1 MRLLLLKVSFL
12 LSFFISN
19 VISQFYR
26 GELEPRYSRKTP
38 YRQQTEIPEPVFGI
52 GHGIRRFNG
61 DKSSREETPLSPF
74 FGERREPGRRNSG
87 REDGRDYEENGDEE
101 NRFGGDGGG
110 RGRGGRPFEFGR
122 HGSPEDEEEAQFPG
136 REHDFKRPNLPDP
149 SIVKDRF
156 DTERKEKNDRRGEG
170 ENEEENH
177 QKPSRG
183 RGRPEEDE
191 EGNGHK
197 GEEEEEEHR
206 PRRPSPRNKDSYE
219 EEDQSHRRNHRPH
232 HEGPTDRERQHHRSH
247 EPEDQET
254 ENIAE
259 TPSKVVGLNMQM
271 VAGVYPKEKK
281 GPVVE
286 DVDKRGGRFVDKPD
300 EREQNKF
307 FRGSEPEG
315 NEDRDEGS
323 GREQKPEE
331 PRDRRPAGR
340 DSGESEKGGRGEKS
354 ESGDG
359 KEERRHEGRRDKSE
373 EQHPRREERERGP
386 EGPPRQDQQQQQQQA
401 PPPPKPQIP
410 PFPAFP
416 KFPSFGGFQPFQPD
430 FPTRSFGGNGGFAG
444 GPWNESGRPT
454 GRQATPGEDV
464 GEGEDRSGQDG
475 RHIHQQ
481 NASSPSSDNSS
492 ANDESA
498 ERRHSTGDHG
508 KENERGR
515 KSEERERGEN
525 ERDGRDHLESR
536 EERRE
541 AETPEKMKTEQQQ
554 QLPGPQGTSPRKEFP
569 TPGRFVTN
577 IRAKKSGEILDATTT
592 TTTTPYPPITYPVIS
607 TTTAAAPST
616 GIMLPTEAIVTKLR
630 SIVNQRIKVA

>member
-12 LSFFISN
+12 LSFFIPN

-38 YRQQTEIPEPVFGI
+38 FRQQTEIPEPVFGI

-101 NRFGGDGGG
+101 NRFGGGG
-110 RGRGGRPFEFGR
+110 RGRGRPFGFGR
-122 HGSPEDEEEAQFPG
+122 HGSPEDEEEGQFPG
-136 REHDFKRPNLPDP
+136 GEHDFKRPNLPDP
-149 SIVKDRF
+149 SVVKERF
-156 DTERKEKNDRRGEG
+156 DKERKEKNDRRGEG
-170 ENEEENH
+170 EDEEENH

-183 RGRPEEDE
+183 RARSGEDE
-191 EGNGHK
+191 DGNGHK

-206 PRRPSPRNKDSYE
+206 PRRPPPRTKDSYE
-219 EEDQSHRRNHRPH
+219 EEDQSHRRNYRPH
-232 HEGPTDRERQHHRSH
+232 HEGPDRERQHHRGH
-247 EPEDQET
+247 ESEDQET

-315 NEDRDEGS
+315 HEDREKGS

-331 PRDRRPAGR
+331 PRDRRPARG

-354 ESGDG
+354 EGGDG
-359 KEERRHEGRRDKSE
+359 KEERRHEGKREKSE
-373 EQHPRREERERGP
+373 EQPRREERERGP
-386 EGPPRQDQQQQQQQA
+386 EEPPRQDQQQQQQQQA

-444 GPWNESGRPT
+444 GPWNEPGRPT
-454 GRQATPGEDV
+454 GRQTAPGEDV

-475 RHIHQQ
+475 RRVHQQ

-492 ANDESA
+492 ANDEST

-515 KSEERERGEN
+515 KGEERERGEDG
-525 ERDGRDHLESR
+525 RDGREHLESR
-536 EERRE
+536 EERKE
-541 AETPEKMKTEQQQ
+541 AEIPEKMKTEQQQ
-554 QLPGPQGTSPRKEFP
+554 PLPGPQGTSPRKEFP

-577 IRAKKSGEILDATTT
+577 IRAKKSGEVLDATTSPST
-592 TTTTPYPPITYPVIS
+592 TSTTTPFPPITYPS
-607 TTTAAAPST
+607 TTTAAAPAT